1 MNKVSLVVTHG
12 GHGTRS
18 RALWHGLPL
27 LVMPMGRDQHDIALR
42 VEAHGA
48 GLILPAAAAEVEI
61 AAALGRLGR
70 EPSIRHFCPTT
81 GRGHF
86 VYDQIRAPCQ

>member
-1 MNKVSLVVTHG
+1 
-12 GHGTRS
+12 
-18 RALWHGLPL
+18 
-27 LVMPMGRDQHDIALR
+27 MGRDQHDIALL

-70 EPSIRHFCPTT
+70 EPQFGISARRLGEAISFTIKSERL
-81 GRGHF
+81 
-86 VYDQIRAPCQ
+86 VSEMEEIVKV